1 MNTLPPLPGTD
12 LGAVAEELGM
22 DQDKVQAS
30 HLHSLLHQQSRVL
43 GTDHG
48 DELNGGR
55 EALKLTRGG
64 ERGGS

>member
-1 MNTLPPLPGTD
+1 
-12 LGAVAEELGM
+12 M

-55 EALKLTRGG
+55 QTLKLTRGG
-64 ERGGS
+64 EQGVSSMGDDRHSNSEEGGGRRE